1 MVTFNN
7 FGNRYEPSVHTGRR
21 NVAARYEARAASKAA
36 AHIPQGTE
44 TTNIK
49 INYGPSKNQVIGGLI
64 GLGISKGVPY
74 LLRALGIGKSSNVS
88 QVQNTYVPTSSV
100 SNSSTPSN
108 TATVSNSN
116 SRTIQTDTAPK
127 ASDIDTSGLP
137 SGASISDVSQGT
149 VDGTPSYVAT
159 VRNNDGT
166 TSTYSV
172 IKDSNGKYK
181 IGAQLSKQKG
191 NNYVNQ
197 EKLNAALEKAF
208 GKGFELPEGYTAEL
222 VGDTPIIKDAKGK
235 TLNSTELSL
244 LKSNEEIAKE
254 AKNTSDSED
263 VERMMKEADQNG
275 DKSLNSDEYKAYIT
289 GLLDA
294 AGIDTEG
301 EFKSDI
307 EALIDASFQSIDGKD
322 KNGLLS
328 NEELKENAP
337 SVIKDLTNKI
347 GKLYGINMEG
357 DSEKGKIDVNMSV
370 SSPEEVMEIADLD
383 GNGTIDKSEFE
394 DMKQSAKELGFEMPV
409 DKSFEEL
416 DANND
421 GTISQDELS
430 QQ

>member
-21 NVAARYEARAASKAA
+21 NVAARYEARAAAKAA

-49 INYGPSKNQVIGGLI
+49 INYGPSNSVAAGQTVGGILNI
-64 GLGISKGVPY
+64 ILGV
-74 LLRALGIGKSSNVS
+74 LGAGKSSDPMPVQSTSVATNSASVSNNSSNVS
-88 QVQNTYVPTSSV
+88 NTNTINNNSDAVQTNV
-100 SNSSTPSN
+100 
-108 TATVSNSN
+108 
-116 SRTIQTDTAPK
+116 APK
-127 ASDIDTSGLP
+127 TSDIDTSNLP
-137 SGASISDVSQGT
+137 SGASISDVTQGT

-197 EKLNAALEKAF
+197 EKLNSALEKAF

>member
-21 NVAARYEARAASKAA
+21 NVAARYEARAAAKAA

-222 VGDTPIIKDAKGK
+222 VGDTPVIKDNKGK
-235 TLNSTELSL
+235 TVSVAEIKLIQANGDAEKINTAAAQTSDEEDAATMLKDADKDNNKTLSSEEYKNYVYSL
-244 LKSNEEIAKE
+244 LEADGTIQVSDANRSIVDNLISNSFNEIDKINSDGQLSSDELNKYASESFTNLIAKIAE
-254 AKNTSDSED
+254 ATGQDGSED
-263 VERMMKEADQNG
+263 MKLSFDNDDLNG
-275 DKSLNSDEYKAYIT
+275 D
-289 GLLDA
+289 
-294 AGIDTEG
+294 
-301 EFKSDI
+301 
-307 EALIDASFQSIDGKD
+307 GK
-322 KNGLLS
+322 
-328 NEELKENAP
+328 
-337 SVIKDLTNKI
+337 
-347 GKLYGINMEG
+347 
-357 DSEKGKIDVNMSV
+357 
-370 SSPEEVMEIADLD
+370 
-383 GNGTIDKSEFE
+383 IDKSEYDSYIQF
-394 DMKQSAKELGFEMPV
+394 AKENNV
-409 DKSFEEL
+409 NTKSFEEL

>member
-21 NVAARYEARAASKAA
+21 NVAARYEARAAAKAA

-49 INYGPSKNQVIGGLI
+49 INYGPSNSVAAGQTVGGILNI
-64 GLGISKGVPY
+64 ILGV
-74 LLRALGIGKSSNVS
+74 LGAGKSSDPMPVQSTSVATNSASVSNNSSNVS
-88 QVQNTYVPTSSV
+88 NTNTINNNSDAVQTNV
-100 SNSSTPSN
+100 
-108 TATVSNSN
+108 
-116 SRTIQTDTAPK
+116 APK
-127 ASDIDTSGLP
+127 TSDIDTSNLP
-137 SGASISDVSQGT
+137 SGASISDVTQGT

-197 EKLNAALEKAF
+197 EKLNSALEKAF

-222 VGDTPIIKDAKGK
+222 VGDTPVIKDNKGK
-235 TLNSTELSL
+235 TVSAAEIKLIQANGDAEKINTAAAQTSDEEDAATMLKDADKDNNKTLSSEEYKNYVYSL
-244 LKSNEEIAKE
+244 LEADGTIQVSDANRSIVDSLISNSFNEIDKINSDGQLSSDELNKYASESFTNLIAKIAE
-254 AKNTSDSED
+254 ATGQDGSED
-263 VERMMKEADQNG
+263 MKLSFDNDDLNG
-275 DKSLNSDEYKAYIT
+275 D
-289 GLLDA
+289 
-294 AGIDTEG
+294 
-301 EFKSDI
+301 
-307 EALIDASFQSIDGKD
+307 GK
-322 KNGLLS
+322 
-328 NEELKENAP
+328 
-337 SVIKDLTNKI
+337 
-347 GKLYGINMEG
+347 
-357 DSEKGKIDVNMSV
+357 
-370 SSPEEVMEIADLD
+370 
-383 GNGTIDKSEFE
+383 IDKSEYDSYIQF
-394 DMKQSAKELGFEMPV
+394 AKENNV
-409 DKSFEEL
+409 NTKSFEEL

>member
-1 MVTFNN
+1 MPVQSTSAATNSASVSNN
-7 FGNRYEPSVHTGRR
+7 
-21 NVAARYEARAASKAA
+21 
-36 AHIPQGTE
+36 
-44 TTNIK
+44 
-49 INYGPSKNQVIGGLI
+49 
-64 GLGISKGVPY
+64 
-74 LLRALGIGKSSNVS
+74 SSNVS
-88 QVQNTYVPTSSV
+88 NTNTINNNSDAVQTNV
-100 SNSSTPSN
+100 
-108 TATVSNSN
+108 
-116 SRTIQTDTAPK
+116 APK
-127 ASDIDTSGLP
+127 TSDIDTSNLP
-137 SGASISDVSQGT
+137 SGASISDVTQGT

-181 IGAQLSKQKG
+181 IGTQLSKQKG

-197 EKLNAALEKAF
+197 EKLNSALEKAF

-337 SVIKDLTNKI
+337 SVIKDLTDKI